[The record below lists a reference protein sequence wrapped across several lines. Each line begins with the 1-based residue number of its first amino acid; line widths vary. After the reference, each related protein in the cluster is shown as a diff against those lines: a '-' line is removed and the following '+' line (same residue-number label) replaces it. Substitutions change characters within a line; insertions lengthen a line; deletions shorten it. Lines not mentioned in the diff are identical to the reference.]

1 MNDIWFYRTKHGA
14 FGDGGKFTR
23 YSTKKPY
30 RMDNYPSRGFTR
42 NITENISRF
51 VKAYVYLDLT
61 SQIQARSTTV
71 GNSASAT
78 DSQ

>member
-1 MNDIWFYRTKHGA
+1 MNDVWFYTTKHGA
-14 FGDGGKFTR
+14 FGDGRKFTR

-30 RMDNYPSRGFTR
+30 RMDNYQSRGFTR
-42 NITENISRF
+42 NIIENISRS
-51 VKAYVYLDLT
+51 VRAYVYLDLT

-78 DSQ
+78 ETQ